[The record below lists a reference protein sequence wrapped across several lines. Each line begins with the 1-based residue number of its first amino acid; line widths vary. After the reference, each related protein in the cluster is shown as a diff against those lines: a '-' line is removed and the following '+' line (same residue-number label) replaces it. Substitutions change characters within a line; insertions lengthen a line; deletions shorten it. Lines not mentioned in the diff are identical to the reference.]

1 MDLQQVIYTHIPG
14 KNKQSSGG
22 WTSFNCPCCVEEGE
36 PRLDTRMRG
45 VFEVTATP
53 YHTTVLTVDSL
64 QVIETAE
71 YLTRSF

>member
-22 WTSFNCPCCVEEGE
+22 WTSFNCPVVSRKAN
-36 PRLDTRMRG
+36 RLDNECVG
-45 VFEVTATP
+45 VFEVTATHH
-53 YHTTVLTVDSL
+53 HTTVLTVDSL